1 MSDLLYTFRCRNCWT
16 VAITDSKPIAGHPE
30 RCKCGSWLKLL
41 YTTNA
46 ITDEQR
52 ALLTKGRMVFNP
64 YVERQEG
71 WTCKRCDKPQSALL
85 AGHERVDGRVCGACY
100 RAEEHPPSK
109 LLTPE
114 EVTAVMEARR
124 KANRAYDNDH
134 QFSTTGE

>member
-30 RCKCGSWLKLL
+30 RCQCGSWLNLL
-41 YTTNA
+41 FTSP
-46 ITDEQR
+46 ITAQDR
-52 ALLTKGRMVFNP
+52 ALLTKTRMVYNP
-64 YVERQEG
+64 YAEPPQD
-71 WTCKRCDKPQSALL
+71 WTCKRCDQAFPGAAMSF
-85 AGHERVDGRVCGACY
+85 HRPDGRVCRDCY

-124 KANRAYDNDH
+124 KASRDYDTNH